1 MPDDAP
7 APCPP
12 TPSSGDLLARRLG
25 ETAALS
31 PLWQR
36 ARLLGLGR
44 PRDLLAVA
52 VDRGARHYGGRARA
66 PEASL
71 AASRVLRDD
80 ELIVLLLHGR
90 NPFEPLLI
98 RAAAELLRR
107 RPLDPHLLAKA
118 ARRERCERPLP
129 TSPPPAS
136 SMIRRE
142 VSSGEPCRPRS
153 GGNVQSRPGS
163 SPTGPAL
170 SPCSASTGSRA
181 HGVTAGSAHPHEQ
194 PGPHSQHARP
204 PSRAADAHHPLRP
217 GGAGVG
223 LPLSPFRSGR
233 VVGCRRTPLRLR
245 GGKGARYPLTQ
256 GLLLR
261 DAAQGT

>member
-52 VDRGARHYGGRARA
+52 VDRGARHYGGGAPA

-71 AASRVLRDD
+71 AASRVLTDD

-118 ARRERCERPLP
+118 ARRERCERVLAYIAAAGVEHDPSGSEFWRALQTALGRQRAIPSGILP
-129 TSPPPAS
+129 HWSRFVALLGVD
-136 SMIRRE
+136 R
-142 VSSGEPCRPRS
+142 
-153 GGNVQSRPGS
+153 QSRPRGNRWI
-163 SPTGPAL
+163 GAPA
-170 SPCSASTGSRA
+170 
-181 HGVTAGSAHPHEQ
+181 
-194 PGPHSQHARP
+194 
-204 PSRAADAHHPLRP
+204 
-217 GGAGVG
+217 
-223 LPLSPFRSGR
+223 
-233 VVGCRRTPLRLR
+233 
-245 GGKGARYPLTQ
+245 
-256 GLLLR
+256 
-261 DAAQGT
+261 